1 MFNILSAVP
10 ASSATMS
17 DEAAMIF
24 VIVLYIAIFGFI
36 FGFMFLFWIFKAI
49 SVFKMSKKLN
59 LNLPWIGFVPYAL
72 PFAYGRI
79 AEMYNKNHFKKP
91 IKFSI
96 LLLILQ
102 FVPGIAITA
111 FYIVFIGVGVIAAL
125 LNSEVILI
133 IAFLICYFVMF
144 FILMASSFVVNLFNY
159 LACWNV
165 FAIFGGE
172 KNILYFIMS
181 LTLGIEPF
189 LLFALRNKEPQNL
202 REEFIPQTVEI
213 PETVE
218 VAEEN

>member
-1 MFNILSAVP
+1 MFNILSAMP

-133 IAFLICYFVMF
+133 IAFLI
-144 FILMASSFVVNLFNY
+144 
-159 LACWNV
+159 
-165 FAIFGGE
+165 
-172 KNILYFIMS
+172 
-181 LTLGIEPF
+181 
-189 LLFALRNKEPQNL
+189 
-202 REEFIPQTVEI
+202 
-213 PETVE
+213 
-218 VAEEN
+218 